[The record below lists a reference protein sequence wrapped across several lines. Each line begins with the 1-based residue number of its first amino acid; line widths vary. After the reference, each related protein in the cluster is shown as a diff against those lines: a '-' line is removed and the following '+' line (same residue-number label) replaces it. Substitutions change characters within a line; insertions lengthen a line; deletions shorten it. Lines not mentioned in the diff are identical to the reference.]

1 MVEPGSSSADST
13 WKVDRNP
20 VKVSRTR
27 TRTRTQV
34 GSPVPCSSLP
44 RPSEQKQYEETSG
57 KNFLKFLKVSKASG
71 ELEQK
76 AEDRTLQTLR

>member
-1 MVEPGSSSADST
+1 MVEPGS
-13 WKVDRNP
+13 
-20 VKVSRTR
+20 RTR
-27 TRTRTQV
+27 TRV

-57 KNFLKFLKVSKASG
+57 KNFLKFLKVSNASG

-76 AEDRTLQTLR
+76 AED